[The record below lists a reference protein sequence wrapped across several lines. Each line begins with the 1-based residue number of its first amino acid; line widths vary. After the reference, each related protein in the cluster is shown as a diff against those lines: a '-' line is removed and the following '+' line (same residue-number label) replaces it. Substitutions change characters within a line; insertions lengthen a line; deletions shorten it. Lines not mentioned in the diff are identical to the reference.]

1 MTKILLGNV
10 KGPKGDTGP
19 QGKQGVQGPQG
30 PAGATGATG
39 ATGAKGEA
47 GQRGETGLP
56 ALIITR
62 ILSGYWTSACSD
74 YDWQTLSFN
83 RAPVVGE
90 YFFAMTNGGKN
101 LMYAQITATG
111 KKRDVQASLEHKPRR
126 TEGRQGRDGHER
138 KPGVHRRPPGRL
150 PLLDHRHNKSG
161 NHLRRH
167 LEGMQHHPSRTHL
180 PAHSLKEKGT
190 SMART
195 TNITRYTCDRCHAS
209 AYLADGDPR
218 TSSDWHDITHTTV
231 DGVAQG
237 ALVCTAC
244 WQTFKALAAT
254 QDAAYAAYLNNTTDR
269 KE

>member
-74 YDWQTLSFN
+74 FDWQTLSFN

-101 LMYAQITATG
+101 L
-111 KKRDVQASLEHKPRR
+111 L
-126 TEGRQGRDGHER
+126 
-138 KPGVHRRPPGRL
+138 
-150 PLLDHRHNKSG
+150 
-161 NHLRRH
+161 
-167 LEGMQHHPSRTHL
+167 
-180 PAHSLKEKGT
+180 
-190 SMART
+190 
-195 TNITRYTCDRCHAS
+195 
-209 AYLADGDPR
+209 
-218 TSSDWHDITHTTV
+218 
-231 DGVAQG
+231 
-237 ALVCTAC
+237 
-244 WQTFKALAAT
+244 
-254 QDAAYAAYLNNTTDR
+254 
-269 KE
+269 

>member
-56 ALIITR
+56 ALIITS

-74 YDWQTLSFN
+74 FDWRVLSFN

-111 KKRDVQASLEHKPRR
+111 KNVTFKPVSNTSLVGPKGDKGETGMSASQASS
-126 TEGRQGRDGHER
+126 
-138 KPGVHRRPPGRL
+138 PPTRSL

-167 LEGMQHHPSRTHL
+167 LEGMQHHLPGHIYQRT
-180 PAHSLKEKGT
+180 A
-190 SMART
+190 
-195 TNITRYTCDRCHAS
+195 
-209 AYLADGDPR
+209 
-218 TSSDWHDITHTTV
+218 
-231 DGVAQG
+231 
-237 ALVCTAC
+237 
-244 WQTFKALAAT
+244 
-254 QDAAYAAYLNNTTDR
+254 
-269 KE
+269 